1 MKVKRIK
8 ITNIM
13 GIDDILIDT
22 SKQTTI
28 VSGENGAGKTSIFEA
43 IRNLISGGHDAKII
57 RSGNDTAE
65 TVIEFDEPVTITK
78 SINEKKSETVV
89 GVGGHNISSPMKYVA
104 EVFGAGFNP
113 VAFLS
118 MKPEQRV
125 DAILK
130 AIPLQIDR
138 DLAAEITG
146 YPKQQLVDMQNAI
159 HVIIDWE
166 SHGLKILADL
176 HKLFYETRTIHN
188 NKIRSL
194 TEQVKT
200 ISESLITTPE
210 DLSAEIDNRHAYIE
224 KLNQK
229 KQELA
234 TEYSAAKD
242 DLNKEETAALDDV
255 RAKFARQRECIAN
268 IYNDEV
274 DTISKELQ
282 DANSQMTEM
291 ETKQSAYTK
300 QTSARETAEKFKKD
314 IYDEQVF
321 ADGCSNVIYLIADW
335 KKEQASQYQ
344 IAGMSV
350 EIKDKELLIDG
361 LPFDKLNKAKQIK
374 LAVSI
379 GEIGLGKARIM
390 IIDGIEALDSNSME
404 LLEAEAVAKDIQL
417 MLFKVTDTP
426 LQINTEDTN
435 EQTI

>member
-1 MKVKRIK
+1 MKVSKLK

-13 GIDDILIDT
+13 GIEDILIEP

-57 RSGNDTAE
+57 RSGTEAAE
-65 TVIEFDEPVTITK
+65 TVIEFDDSVIINK
-78 SINEKKSETVV
+78 SITEKGSDTKVN
-89 GVGGHNISSPMKYVA
+89 VGGHNISSPMKYIG
-104 EVFGAGFNP
+104 ELFGSGFNP
-113 VAFLS
+113 VTFLS

-130 AIPLQIDR
+130 AIPMKIDR
-138 DLAAEITG
+138 DIASEITG

-159 HVIIDWE
+159 HVIVDWDA
-166 SHGLKILADL
+166 HGLKVLADL

-210 DLSAEIDNRHAYIE
+210 DLSAEIANRQTY
-224 KLNQK
+224 LDRLSDK

-234 TEYSAAKD
+234 DKFAADKD
-242 DLNKEETAALDDV
+242 DLNKEETAELDEV
-255 RAKFARQRECIAN
+255 RAKYAKRRADLGSKYNDAMDDVVKEQTDANAELSGLYARQ
-268 IYNDEV
+268 
-274 DTISKELQ
+274 
-282 DANSQMTEM
+282 DAF
-291 ETKQSAYTK
+291 TK
-300 QTSARETAEKFKKD
+300 QTSARETLEKFKKD

-321 ADGCSNVIYLIADW
+321 ADGCSNVIHLIADW
-335 KKEQASQYQ
+335 KKEKASQYQ
-344 IAGMSV
+344 IVGMSV

-374 LAVSI
+374 LAVAI
-379 GEIGLGKARIM
+379 GEMGLGKARIM
-390 IIDGIEALDSNSME
+390 IIDGAEALDSESME
-404 LLEAEAVAKDIQL
+404 LLDTEADAKDIQL

-435 EQTI
+435 EQTN

>member
-13 GIDDILIDT
+13 GIEDILIEP

-57 RSGNDTAE
+57 RSGKDNAE
-65 TVIEFDEPVTITK
+65 TVIEFDEPVTINKSLTEKGADTK
-78 SINEKKSETVV
+78 VNI
-89 GVGGHNISSPMKYVA
+89 GGHNISSPMKYIG
-104 EVFGAGFNP
+104 ELFGSGFNP

-138 DLAAEITG
+138 DLGSEITG
-146 YPKQQLVDMQNAI
+146 YPKQKLVEMQNAI
-159 HVIIDWE
+159 HVIVDWE
-166 SHGLKILADL
+166 AHGLKVLADL

-210 DLSAEIDNRHAYIE
+210 DLSAEISNRQTYLDG
-224 KLNQK
+224 LNK
-229 KQELA
+229 KQSALTQSYDLDKQMLANDEQKELDA
-234 TEYSAAKD
+234 
-242 DLNKEETAALDDV
+242 V
-255 RAKFARQRECIAN
+255 RAKYAIQRESLSKKYMDDLDNITKELKDTTAEKSDLEARQSAFE
-268 IYNDEV
+268 
-274 DTISKELQ
+274 
-282 DANSQMTEM
+282 
-291 ETKQSAYTK
+291 KQSA
-300 QTSARETAEKFKKD
+300 ARETAEKFKKD
-314 IYDEQVF
+314 IYHEQVF
-321 ADGCSNVIYLIADW
+321 SDGCSNVINLIADW
-335 KKEQASQYQ
+335 KKDKINQYS
-344 IAGMSV
+344 IAGMAV
-350 EIKDKELLIDG
+350 EIADKELLIDG

-390 IIDGIEALDSNSME
+390 IIDGAEALDSNSMAM
-404 LLEAEAVAKDIQL
+404 LEYEAAEKDIQL
-417 MLFKVTDTP
+417 MLFKVNNQP
-426 LQINTEDTN
+426 LNINTGDTY
-435 EQTI
+435 EQTS